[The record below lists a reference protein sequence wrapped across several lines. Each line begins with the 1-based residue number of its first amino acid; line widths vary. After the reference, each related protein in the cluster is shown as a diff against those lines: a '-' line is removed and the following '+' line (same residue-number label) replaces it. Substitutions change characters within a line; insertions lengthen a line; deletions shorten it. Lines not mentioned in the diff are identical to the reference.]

1 MKRLNLLLAIIMVV
15 ALAVGCAPK
24 PTATPAPEAAPTQAP
39 PTEAPPAPAEAKHP
53 ALADNTITIAWIPKA
68 LNNPGFEIGKVG
80 AETKAA
86 ELTKAGPY

>member
-39 PTEAPPAPAEAKHP
+39 PTQAPGSLAGAACSGAAAPLPAEACFF
-53 ALADNTITIAWIPKA
+53 TSST
-68 LNNPGFEIGKVG
+68 
-80 AETKAA
+80 
-86 ELTKAGPY
+86 